1 MHTKLVSWLQYIVIL
16 SHPRIICL
24 ALTTFGRLQISVIVD
39 FLDWGLLSWFRQR
52 RLYSTLAFG
61 VATFSIHEILSMVES
76 MSVLLL
82 LDHVNIII
90 LMLLMK
96 RLPESSKILKKWVHW
111 QLCYL
116 ESIPHLKFYLLILV
130 VLVLLLLEKWVLAHH
145 LLLIRNLSEVAF
157 THHIRITM
165 HLVCHRHDV
174 PWSWRRT
181 SRSLWL
187 RIWAITVRSRAW
199 FRTRLTLLLMRVFE
213 LTLHSYHFDS
223 AKIITIS
230 FYGIIVIK
238 NVSRMFFI
246 RWYKIV

>member
-1 MHTKLVSWLQYIVIL
+1 
-16 SHPRIICL
+16 
-24 ALTTFGRLQISVIVD
+24 
-39 FLDWGLLSWFRQR
+39 
-52 RLYSTLAFG
+52 
-61 VATFSIHEILSMVES
+61 

-174 PWSWRRT
+174 P
-181 SRSLWL
+181 
-187 RIWAITVRSRAW
+187 
-199 FRTRLTLLLMRVFE
+199 
-213 LTLHSYHFDS
+213 
-223 AKIITIS
+223 
-230 FYGIIVIK
+230 
-238 NVSRMFFI
+238 
-246 RWYKIV
+246 

>member
-1 MHTKLVSWLQYIVIL
+1 M
-16 SHPRIICL
+16 
-24 ALTTFGRLQISVIVD
+24 A
-39 FLDWGLLSWFRQR
+39 
-52 RLYSTLAFG
+52 
-61 VATFSIHEILSMVES
+61 
-76 MSVLLL
+76 VLLVI
-82 LDHVNIII
+82 DHVYIII
-90 LMLLMK
+90 LLLLMK
-96 RLPESSKILKKWVHW
+96 RLSKTNKVLKKWVHW

-116 ESIPHLKFYLLILV
+116 ESSFLHGILNLLTLV
-130 VLVLLLLEKWVLAHH
+130 VLLLLEKWVLAHH